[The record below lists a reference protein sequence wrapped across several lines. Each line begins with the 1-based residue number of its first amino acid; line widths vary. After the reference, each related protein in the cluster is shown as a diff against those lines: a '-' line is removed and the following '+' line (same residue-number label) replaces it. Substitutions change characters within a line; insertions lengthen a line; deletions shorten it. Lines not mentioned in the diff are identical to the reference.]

1 MLVNRQGY
9 DVYYFMCIFFHFWVC
24 RPVYYYEVKILDGG
38 EHSYIGVGLSGKN
51 CNLNGLPGWKRSSYG
66 YHGDDGRIFEYS
78 SIGRGRKYGEKFGT
92 NDIIGTYS
100 NQYFAF

>member
-1 MLVNRQGY
+1 MLVNRKGY

-51 CNLNGLPGWKRSSYG
+51 SNLNGLPGWKRSSYG

-78 SIGRGRKYGEKFGT
+78 SIGRGRKYGEKFGS

-100 NQYFAF
+100 NQYFLF

>member
-1 MLVNRQGY
+1 MY
-9 DVYYFMCIFFHFWVC
+9 IFFHFGGY
-24 RPVYYYEVKILDGG
+24 RPLYYYEVKILDGG

-51 CNLNGLPGWKRSSYG
+51 SNLNGLPGWKRSSYG

-78 SIGRGRKYGEKFGT
+78 AIGRGRKYGEKFGS

-100 NQYFAF
+100 NQYFVF

>member
-1 MLVNRQGY
+1 M
-9 DVYYFMCIFFHFWVC
+9 
-24 RPVYYYEVKILDGG
+24 KILNGG

-51 CNLNGLPGWKRSSYG
+51 SNLNGLPGWKRSSYG

-78 SIGRGRKYGEKFGT
+78 SIGRGRKYGEKFGS

-100 NQYFAF
+100 NQYVVSYFRMIHSSAYFNCYINDVF